1 MVTTLTLNH
10 ADCDTVDSKRVS
22 CLMAAFK
29 RGHVKIC
36 KFLVKHVRQFPS
48 DQDCQRYV
56 NGLQQQSAMSAVA
69 SHGTAASTVT
79 PSAGSAATASV
90 ANSPDKELVKR
101 CQQCMEVI
109 MQAKEKQ
116 AQEANRNASLL
127 LKEIDA
133 EKSREQ
139 SKKAAAQRKREK
151 RKLKKLKQI
160 KTSETSGVAV
170 ASTQSTTVEDA
181 GKTVETS
188 VSDTKS
194 SVAAEQ
200 PETESE
206 DDDEDDRD
214 KHENKNV
221 DDNEQNFNK
230 NDIVLST
237 VDDDQTKSLSCNLNI
252 SFY

>member
-10 ADCDTVDSKRVS
+10 ADCDATDSKRVS

-56 NGLQQQSAMSAVA
+56 NSILSTLPPSTAAVAAAAATTASNQQQQQQSSEK
-69 SHGTAASTVT
+69 
-79 PSAGSAATASV
+79 
-90 ANSPDKELVKR
+90 DLVKR

-109 MQAKEKQ
+109 VQAKDKQ

-151 RKLKKLKQI
+151 RKLKKMKQGN
-160 KTSETSGVAV
+160 KGGPDSGELTNESAPSNSS
-170 ASTQSTTVEDA
+170 AAAPSD
-181 GKTVETS
+181 GKTDQQQNES
-188 VSDTKS
+188 
-194 SVAAEQ
+194 
-200 PETESE
+200 ESE
-206 DDDEDDRD
+206 DEEDEGDRD
-214 KHENKNV
+214 DFAK
-221 DDNEQNFNK
+221 
-230 NDIVLST
+230 T
-237 VDDDQTKSLSCNLNI
+237 SLSSNTFEIILLEI
-252 SFY
+252 IYFL

>member
-10 ADCDTVDSKRVS
+10 ADCDATDSKRVS

-56 NGLQQQSAMSAVA
+56 NSILSTLPPSTAAVAAAATATTTPNNQQQQQQSSEK
-69 SHGTAASTVT
+69 
-79 PSAGSAATASV
+79 
-90 ANSPDKELVKR
+90 DLVKR

-109 MQAKEKQ
+109 VQAKDKQ

-151 RKLKKLKQI
+151 RKLKKMKQGN
-160 KTSETSGVAV
+160 KAGPDSGELTNESAPSS
-170 ASTQSTTVEDA
+170 AAAPSD
-181 GKTVETS
+181 GKTDQQQNES
-188 VSDTKS
+188 
-194 SVAAEQ
+194 
-200 PETESE
+200 ESE
-206 DDDEDDRD
+206 DEEDEGDRD
-214 KHENKNV
+214 DFAK
-221 DDNEQNFNK
+221 
-230 NDIVLST
+230 T
-237 VDDDQTKSLSCNLNI
+237 SLSSN
-252 SFY
+252 SFHLFEIIL

>member
-10 ADCDTVDSKRVS
+10 ADCDTTDSKRVS

-56 NGLQQQSAMSAVA
+56 NSILSTLPPSTAAVAAAAATTTASNQQQQQQSSEK
-69 SHGTAASTVT
+69 
-79 PSAGSAATASV
+79 
-90 ANSPDKELVKR
+90 DLVKR

-109 MQAKEKQ
+109 VQAKDKQ

-151 RKLKKLKQI
+151 RKLKKMKQGN
-160 KTSETSGVAV
+160 KGGPDSGELTNESAPSS
-170 ASTQSTTVEDA
+170 AATPF
-181 GKTVETS
+181 
-188 VSDTKS
+188 DTKTDQQQNES
-194 SVAAEQ
+194 
-200 PETESE
+200 ESE
-206 DDDEDDRD
+206 DEEDEGDRD
-214 KHENKNV
+214 DLAK
-221 DDNEQNFNK
+221 
-230 NDIVLST
+230 T
-237 VDDDQTKSLSCNLNI
+237 SLSSN
-252 SFY
+252 SFI